1 MSSFVYTENPETN
14 DYSFKEVTSNFVCL
28 PETSG
33 NFVIVKNDTGF
44 TLEKNGVVT
53 IEELKSESFQVS
65 SPCLIVAE
73 IKIDSIARHC
83 EASSYLEITGEAF
96 PGGAPSGA
104 SLSER
109 LNCDSLTS
117 YASVSHVLNEPGVY
131 SVAYHCDCGVC
142 KSKVYLIS

>member
-33 NFVIVKNDTGF
+33 NFVIIKNDTGF

-53 IEELKSESFQVS
+53 IEELTKSESFETS
-65 SPCLIVAE
+65 SPCLIMAE

-96 PGGAPSGA
+96 PGGAVTV
-104 SLSER
+104 
-109 LNCDSLTS
+109 NCDSLTS

-131 SVAYHCDCGVC
+131 SVAYHCDCGAC

>member
-33 NFVIVKNDTGF
+33 NFVIIKNDTGF

-53 IEELKSESFQVS
+53 IEELKSGSFQVS
-65 SPCLIVAE
+65 SPCLIMAE

-83 EASSYLEITGEAF
+83 EASSYLEITGEVF
-96 PGGAPSGA
+96 PGGAVTV
-104 SLSER
+104 
-109 LNCDSLTS
+109 NCDSLTS

-142 KSKVYLIS
+142 KSRVYLIS

>member
-33 NFVIVKNDTGF
+33 NFVIIKNDTGF

-53 IEELKSESFQVS
+53 IEELTKSESFETS
-65 SPCLIVAE
+65 SPCLIMAE

-83 EASSYLEITGEAF
+83 EASSYLEITGEV
-96 PGGAPSGA
+96 
-104 SLSER
+104 SLGTTTIK
-109 LNCDSLTS
+109 CDSLTS

-131 SVAYHCDCGVC
+131 SVAYHCDCGAC

>member
-65 SPCLIVAE
+65 SPCLIMAE

-83 EASSYLEITGEAF
+83 EASSYLEITGEV
-96 PGGAPSGA
+96 
-104 SLSER
+104 SLGTTIIK
-109 LNCDSLTS
+109 CDSLTS

-131 SVAYHCDCGVC
+131 SVAYHCDCGAC
-142 KSKVYLIS
+142 KSRVYLIS

>member
-33 NFVIVKNDTGF
+33 NFVIIKNDTGF

-83 EASSYLEITGEAF
+83 EASSYLEITG
-96 PGGAPSGA
+96 GV
-104 SLSER
+104 SLGTTTIK
-109 LNCDSLTS
+109 CDSLTS

-131 SVAYHCDCGVC
+131 SVAYHCDCGAC
-142 KSKVYLIS
+142 KSRVYLIS

>member
-53 IEELKSESFQVS
+53 IEELKSGNISKLRYENY
-65 SPCLIVAE
+65 L
-73 IKIDSIARHC
+73 KI
-83 EASSYLEITGEAF
+83 LEELKNTKK
-96 PGGAPSGA
+96 
-104 SLSER
+104 
-109 LNCDSLTS
+109 
-117 YASVSHVLNEPGVY
+117 Y
-131 SVAYHCDCGVC
+131 
-142 KSKVYLIS
+142 

>member
-33 NFVIVKNDTGF
+33 NFVIIKNDTGY

-83 EASSYLEITGEAF
+83 EASSYLEITG
-96 PGGAPSGA
+96 GV
-104 SLSER
+104 SLGTTTIK
-109 LNCDSLTS
+109 CDSLTS

-131 SVAYHCDCGVC
+131 SVAYHCDCGAC

>member
-65 SPCLIVAE
+65 SPCLIMAE

-83 EASSYLEITGEAF
+83 EASSYLEITG
-96 PGGAPSGA
+96 GV
-104 SLSER
+104 SLGTTIIT
-109 LNCDSLTS
+109 CDSLTS
-117 YASVSHVLNEPGVY
+117 YASVSRVLNEPGVY
-131 SVAYHCDCGVC
+131 SVAYHCDCGTC

>member
-33 NFVIVKNDTGF
+33 NFVIIKNDTGF

-53 IEELKSESFQVS
+53 IEELTKSESFQVS

-96 PGGAPSGA
+96 PGGAVTV
-104 SLSER
+104 
-109 LNCDSLTS
+109 NCDSLTS

-131 SVAYHCDCGVC
+131 SVAYHCDCGAC

>member
-33 NFVIVKNDTGF
+33 NFVIIKNDTGF

-53 IEELKSESFQVS
+53 IEELTKSESFETS

-83 EASSYLEITGEAF
+83 EASSYLEITGEV
-96 PGGAPSGA
+96 
-104 SLSER
+104 SLGTTTIK
-109 LNCDSLTS
+109 CDSLTS

-131 SVAYHCDCGVC
+131 SVAYHCDCGAC

>member
-33 NFVIVKNDTGF
+33 NFVIIKNDTGF

-53 IEELKSESFQVS
+53 IEELTKSESFETS

-83 EASSYLEITGEAF
+83 EASSYLEITG
-96 PGGAPSGA
+96 GV
-104 SLSER
+104 SLGTTTIK
-109 LNCDSLTS
+109 CDSLTS

-131 SVAYHCDCGVC
+131 NIAYHCDCGAC

>member
-53 IEELKSESFQVS
+53 IEELKSGSFQVS
-65 SPCLIVAE
+65 SPCLIMAE
-73 IKIDSIARHC
+73 ITISNIATHC
-83 EASSYLEITGEAF
+83 ETSSYLEITRESF
-96 PGGAPSGA
+96 
-104 SLSER
+104 SETIK
-109 LNCDSLTS
+109 CDSLTS
-117 YASVSHVLNEPGVY
+117 HTSVSHVLNEPGVY
-131 SVAYHCDCGVC
+131 NIAYHCDCGAC

>member
-83 EASSYLEITGEAF
+83 EASSYLEITGESF
-96 PGGAPSGA
+96 T
-104 SLSER
+104 ETIK
-109 LNCDSLTS
+109 CDSLTS

-142 KSKVYLIS
+142 KSRVYLIS

>member
-33 NFVIVKNDTGF
+33 NFVIIKNDTGF

-53 IEELKSESFQVS
+53 IEELTKSESFETS

-96 PGGAPSGA
+96 PGGAVTV
-104 SLSER
+104 
-109 LNCDSLTS
+109 NCDSLTS

-142 KSKVYLIS
+142 KSRVYLIS

>member
-33 NFVIVKNDTGF
+33 NFVIIKNDTGF

-65 SPCLIVAE
+65 SPCLIMAE

-83 EASSYLEITGEAF
+83 EASSYLEITG
-96 PGGAPSGA
+96 GV
-104 SLSER
+104 SLGTTTIK
-109 LNCDSLTS
+109 CDSLTS

-131 SVAYHCDCGVC
+131 SVAYHCDCGAC
-142 KSKVYLIS
+142 KSRVYLIS

>member
-33 NFVIVKNDTGF
+33 NFVIIKNDTGF

-53 IEELKSESFQVS
+53 IEELTKSESFETS

-83 EASSYLEITGEAF
+83 EASSYLEITGEV
-96 PGGAPSGA
+96 
-104 SLSER
+104 SLGTTTIK
-109 LNCDSLTS
+109 CDSLTS

-131 SVAYHCDCGVC
+131 SVAYHCDCGAC
-142 KSKVYLIS
+142 KSRVYLIS